1 MAYLMGI
8 DRGSTNV
15 KAAIY
20 DLRGQELCAA
30 STPAEIPSKPHE
42 GWAEQ
47 DMCRIWDNTVQSI
60 RAVLQKSGLDPAE
73 IRAVG
78 FSGHGGGLYAV
89 RADGSPV
96 RAGILSLDSRTY
108 LEDLERR
115 RRGETVESV
124 SKVDPAR
131 LLQWLRQHEPEGYAA
146 THAVMAAKDYLRFR
160 MTGELAVS
168 LSDFGM
174 SVLVDPA
181 TLQYDARALARF
193 GIPEAA
199 RMLPPIRDAWEVCG
213 AVTPEAARQTGLCA
227 GTPCVMGGH
236 DCAAASFGCG
246 GTRTGHLTAILG
258 TFSMNML
265 VGSAAPYASGPEGLF
280 GRPDRAV
287 IPDTW
292 LYMNSALTGRGLD
305 WFVHTFCQEEQEAA
319 RRAGTSVYDAL
330 LTQAASA
337 AQRHLVCHPFIIPP
351 AWAGMEHAQMGLYGV
366 NMNTR
371 RADIIRAVL
380 EGLAFSEVQA
390 LLPMT
395 KLAPVRALT
404 LTGGGASNAL
414 WGQIFAD
421 TLGLPVCVP
430 EVGDAAC
437 RGAALL
443 AGVGTG
449 LIEGFSAI
457 PAPAVRKTYLPQS
470 AQAGATREAFA
481 RWQTYFSH
489 MEPLWRAE
497 TGEMRT

>member
-20 DLRGQELCAA
+20 DLRGQEICAA

-47 DMCRIWDNTVQSI
+47 DMCRIWDNTVRSI
-60 RAVLQKSGLDPAE
+60 RAVLQKSGLDPAR

-89 RADGSPV
+89 RADGSPA
-96 RAGILSLDSRTY
+96 RAGILSLDSRTR
-108 LEDLERR
+108 LEDLACHH
-115 RRGETVESV
+115 RGEAVESV

-131 LLQWLRQHEPEGYAA
+131 LLQWLKRNEPEVFAE

-181 TLQYDARALARF
+181 TQQYDERTLARF

-213 AVTPEAARQTGLCA
+213 AVTPEAAQQTGLCT

-265 VGSAAPYASGPEGLF
+265 VGGASPYATGPDGLF

-305 WFVHTFCQEEQEAA
+305 WFVHTFCQDEQKTA
-319 RRAGTSVYDAL
+319 RRNGMSVYDEL
-330 LTQAASA
+330 LAQATSA

-395 KLAPVRALT
+395 KLAPVRVLT
-404 LTGGGASNAL
+404 LTGGGASNAF
-414 WGQIFAD
+414 WSQIFAD
-421 TLGLPVCVP
+421 TLDLPVCIP
-430 EVGDAAC
+430 NAGDAAC

-449 LIEGFSAI
+449 LIAGFSNI
-457 PAPAVRKTYLPQS
+457 PAPSVQKTYLPQS
-470 AQAGATREAFA
+470 EQTEATREAFA
-481 RWQTYFSH
+481 R
-489 MEPLWRAE
+489 
-497 TGEMRT
+497 

>member
-20 DLRGQELCAA
+20 DLRGQEICAA

-47 DMCRIWDNTVQSI
+47 DMCRIWDNTVRSI
-60 RAVLQKSGLDPAE
+60 RAVLQKSGLDPAQ

-89 RADGSPV
+89 RVDGSPA
-96 RAGILSLDSRTY
+96 RAGILSLDSRTR
-108 LEDLERR
+108 LEDLACHH
-115 RRGETVESV
+115 RGEAAESV
-124 SKVDPAR
+124 SKVVPAR
-131 LLQWLRQHEPEGYAA
+131 LLQWLKRNEPEVFAE

-181 TLQYDARALARF
+181 TQQYDERTLARF

-213 AVTPEAARQTGLCA
+213 AVTPEAAQQTGLCT

-265 VGSAAPYASGPEGLF
+265 VGGASPYATGPDGLF

-305 WFVHTFCQEEQEAA
+305 WFVHTFCQDEQETA
-319 RRAGTSVYDAL
+319 RRNGTSVYDEL
-330 LTQAASA
+330 LAQAASA

-395 KLAPVRALT
+395 KLAPVRVLT
-404 LTGGGASNAL
+404 LTGGGASNAF
-414 WGQIFAD
+414 WSQIFAD
-421 TLGLPVCVP
+421 TLDLPVCIP
-430 EVGDAAC
+430 NAGDAAC

-449 LIEGFSAI
+449 LIAGFSNI
-457 PAPAVRKTYLPQS
+457 PAPSVQKTYLPQS
-470 AQAGATREAFA
+470 EQAEATREAFA
-481 RWQTYFSH
+481 RWQTYFSY

-497 TGEMRT
+497 AGETL